1 MDNLGRNVLHTFI
14 SYQDRSARL
23 MNALDLSQ
31 IPLELFNQKDKQGR
45 TPVMLAAAL
54 RHFRDL
60 RYFMTTPGIS
70 RRVDWNIKKEEEGC
84 VLDIAR
90 ARGASQDL
98 LRQLTVLQGQTV
110 DVSQSAAL
118 QGQTVDVSQSAAL
131 QGQTVDVSQSAAL
144 QEQIAD
150 VSQSGAP
157 QEQTVEV
164 SQSAAL
170 QGQTD
175 MPSTMKEEDQHT
187 DLYSDLASL
196 ADRLVESK
204 FLVKVLEEDRRRAVH
219 KQKEEEENL
228 SSTIKVLEE
237 SLREKQRAEVE
248 QMRNTHLAE
257 SLSEVRDKAVQQAD
271 LMELERRHKDEEL
284 NFFVDLSFDR
294 ETLVERSAMMVRE
307 IDQQLSEQRV
317 HCLTLESQLQAHC
330 TRKRKAEAEVEPEA
344 VPECPVC
351 LESLT
356 PPLQIYQC
364 KEGHLV
370 CGDCR
375 NKVTICTECRHHAG
389 YQARNRHLE
398 QAIAR
403 SNVHRK

>member
-23 MNALDLSQ
+23 MDALDLSQ

-118 QGQTVDVSQSAAL
+118 QGQTVDVSQSAPL

-144 QEQIAD
+144 QEQ
-150 VSQSGAP
+150 
-157 QEQTVEV
+157 TVEV
-164 SQSAAL
+164 SKSAAL
-170 QGQTD
+170 QGQTV
-175 MPSTMKEEDQHT
+175 MPSTMKEEDQHM
-187 DLYSDLASL
+187 DLYCDLASL
-196 ADRLVESK
+196 ADRLVEIK

-317 HCLTLESQLQAHC
+317 HCLTLETQLQAHC
-330 TRKRKAEAEVEPEA
+330 TRKRKAEVEPEA

-403 SNVHRK
+403 RSNVHRK